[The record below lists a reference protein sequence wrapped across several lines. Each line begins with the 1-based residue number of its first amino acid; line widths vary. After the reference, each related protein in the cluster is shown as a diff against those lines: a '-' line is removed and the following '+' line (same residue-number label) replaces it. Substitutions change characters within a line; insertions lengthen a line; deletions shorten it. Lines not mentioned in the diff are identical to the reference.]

1 MKHLG
6 DGNCPMKAQ
15 VKGKV
20 ARFNV
25 GIFHAA
31 LDSHRVA
38 RNLTWR
44 GVSAESGV
52 CASTLTRISQGKRPD
67 VDSLAALTGWVGVS
81 SDRFMGLQGK
91 TALRAGSPLAQIS
104 SIIRTDPNLN
114 PEAAI
119 ALDELVKAT
128 YARLRGKKKK

>member
-1 MKHLG
+1 
-6 DGNCPMKAQ
+6 MKAQ

-31 LDSHRVA
+31 LDSPLSRPKSDVEGRV
-38 RNLTWR
+38 RRIR
-44 GVSAESGV
+44 GVCLDAN
-52 CASTLTRISQGKRPD
+52 AYISRKAPGCRQLSSPYRM
-67 VDSLAALTGWVGVS
+67 VGVS
-81 SDRFMGLQGK
+81 PDRFMGLQGK